1 MVDNKPRLCYIIPLA
16 ASAAMGFVVLGYCF
30 AYYNSMTSI
39 LHKQYVHKDEFV
51 IPSEDL
57 FNSLVS
63 GLIPLGA
70 SPGTLLVAP
79 LAKKGRRLA
88 LIVVAI
94 IMIFATS
101 ITMIFNMFAL
111 IIGRFIMGM

>member
-1 MVDNKPRLCYIIPLA
+1 MVQNKARLKYIVPLA

-30 AYYNSMTSI
+30 GYYNSMTGI

-51 IPSEDL
+51 IPNEDL

-70 SPGTLLVAP
+70 IPGTLIIAP
-79 LAKKGRRLA
+79 LAAKGRRLA
-88 LIVVAI
+88 LIVASI
-94 IMIFATS
+94 ILIFATS
-101 ITMIFNMFAL
+101 LTMVFNMFAL
-111 IIGRFIMGM
+111 IIGRFLVGM